1 LNLSSKTTVSTV
13 HDTDTAKADLDLE
26 GLTRSIVDVADAQNW
41 QDILDQLNS
50 GEMPPK
56 KKAQPGKE
64 ELAKVVGDLTES
76 LQSAQKCSETAGG
89 KSPCVESIDGNM
101 SRPSKIYWEFE
112 SLP

>member
-1 LNLSSKTTVSTV
+1 MPKYRSLIQSNHFLKPIALTATTQIQPKQISTS
-13 HDTDTAKADLDLE
+13 E
-26 GLTRSIVDVADAQNW
+26 SPTRSIANGTDALHW

-76 LQSAQKCSETAGG
+76 LQSAQAMLRDSGGDCSMPIEQA
-89 KSPCVESIDGNM
+89 
-101 SRPSKIYWEFE
+101 
-112 SLP
+112 

>member
-1 LNLSSKTTVSTV
+1 MST
-13 HDTDTAKADLDLE
+13 
-26 GLTRSIVDVADAQNW
+26 DAWHW

-76 LQSAQKCSETAGG
+76 LQSAQCSETAAVRLL
-89 KSPCVESIDGNM
+89 CAD
-101 SRPSKIYWEFE
+101 
-112 SLP
+112 